1 MKLIYV
7 KKLGKG
13 YIALAKI
20 NPHTESSVGLFLTQI
35 CEGRKTRNKT
45 WDAKELHERS
55 QNACVGSKLAR
66 SALAH
71 HPPQKYEKFERER
84 KEIFL

>member
-35 CEGRKTRNKT
+35 
-45 WDAKELHERS
+45 
-55 QNACVGSKLAR
+55 
-66 SALAH
+66 
-71 HPPQKYEKFERER
+71 
-84 KEIFL
+84 